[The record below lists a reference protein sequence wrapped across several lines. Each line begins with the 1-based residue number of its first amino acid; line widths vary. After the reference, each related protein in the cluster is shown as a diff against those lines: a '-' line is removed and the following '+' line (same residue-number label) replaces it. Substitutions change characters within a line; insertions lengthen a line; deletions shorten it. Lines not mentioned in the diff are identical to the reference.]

1 MNQKLLTGLE
11 LKVMNL
17 LWAKEKAHVKDIIEI
32 WDEVPVPAYNT
43 VSTVVRILEEKGFVG
58 HEALGRSHK
67 YFPQLTKADYQ
78 KRLMKNVL
86 ESVFSGSVTSLVSTL
101 VDDKKLSGTEID
113 EIKKMIDQHE

>member
-32 WDEVPVPAYNT
+32 WDEVLVPAYNT

-67 YFPQLTKADYQ
+67 YFPLLTKADYQ

>member
-11 LKVMNL
+11 LKVMHL
-17 LWAKEKAHVKDIIEI
+17 LWVKEKAHVKDLIEI
-32 WDEVPVPAYNT
+32 WDETPVPAYNT

-58 HEALGRSHK
+58 HEAMGRSHK
-67 YFPQLTKADYQ
+67 YFPTLSKADYQ

-101 VDDKKLSGTEID
+101 VDNEQLSDAEVD
-113 EIKKMIDQHE
+113 EIKKMIDNHE

>member
-17 LWAKEKAHVKDIIEI
+17 LWVKEKAHVKDIIEI

-67 YFPQLTKADYQ
+67 YFPLLTKADYQ